1 MQQKKGFIV
10 GLGVMVLITLGV
22 FILKAQAASLTTARV
37 YLNRNAEN
45 LTTGVAH
52 EIQFTPATAV
62 SGGAGV
68 NKVILVFPDA
78 DDGKWCATAGALVV
92 TTTGLKDTATALPGT
107 PTAACVKGVGA
118 ASYDTITISAVDDLS
133 AATLYGVKLTD
144 TGVGKLGTPAN
155 TTSGIITMKTNNNT
169 IDIDSTNFVI
179 DILASDQISISGV
192 VDPTLTFSISDSS
205 IGFGTITSAAV
216 RYVTADL
223 LGSATEAT
231 NGLPSTVTV
240 STNGTGGVVVEIK
253 DTNAN
258 SASGLYSNAGSG
270 KTIASA
276 ASTAVTL
283 GNEGFG
289 VYGKNSSNI
298 TLSEAFDNDS
308 TADLAISTTFQTI
321 ASTAGPVSSGSFDIS
336 AKAGVSG
343 STPAGS
349 YADTLT
355 VVATGK
361 F

>member
-1 MQQKKGFIV
+1 M
-10 GLGVMVLITLGV
+10 LITLGV
-22 FILKAQAASLTTARV
+22 FVFKAQAASLSTVRD
-37 YLNRNAEN
+37 YINRNAEN

-62 SGGAGV
+62 SGGAGL

-92 TTTGLKDTATALPGT
+92 TATGLKDSATALPGSL
-107 PTAACVKGVGA
+107 TAACTKGVGA
-118 ASYDTITISAVDDLS
+118 ASYDTITISAVDNLS
-133 AATLYGVKLTD
+133 AGTLYGVKLTD

-155 TTSGIITMKTNNNT
+155 TTTGIITMKTNNNT
-169 IDIDSTNFVI
+169 IDVDSTNFII
-179 DILASDQISISGV
+179 DIIANDQISISGV
-192 VDPTLTFSISDSS
+192 VDPTLTFSISDNS
-205 IGFGTITSAAV
+205 IGFGAITSAAV
-216 RYVTADL
+216 RYVTGDL
-223 LGSATEAT
+223 LGSATEAA
-231 NGLPSTVTV
+231 NGSPSTVSV

-253 DTNAN
+253 DTNSN
-258 SASGLYSNAGSG
+258 SASGLYSSTAGVE
-270 KTIASA
+270 KTIPSA
-276 ASTAVTL
+276 ASTSVTL

-308 TADLAISTTFQTI
+308 TSDLAISTTFQTI
-321 ASTAGPVSSGSFDIS
+321 ASTSGPVDSGSFDIS

-343 STPAGS
+343 STPAGN